1 MGSNSGWNEMSLV
14 NAESIRFEL
23 MEQVAELTLQG
34 RSATAISKELS
45 IARKEVL
52 TLQED
57 YRVALSQDG
66 EARDMA
72 KDHLNMMV
80 KHFDELIQRLYKLL
94 DEIDVLEW
102 NAAAA
107 AQKNAAIKGIA
118 ELTAKRVDALQK
130 AGLFESAEIGDEI
143 ARWEEE
149 KEIMLSILQDICPA
163 CQSKVGHR
171 ITNMRGDVPY
181 IDAEVIS

>member
-1 MGSNSGWNEMSLV
+1 MTLV
-14 NAESIRFEL
+14 SADESRFEL
-23 MEQVAELTLQG
+23 MEQVAELTLHG
-34 RSATAISKELS
+34 HSATAISKQLN
-45 IARKEVL
+45 IPRKEVR

-57 YRVALSQDG
+57 YRIALSQDG
-66 EARDMA
+66 EARDLA
-72 KDHLNMMV
+72 RDHLNLMV
-80 KHFDELIQRLYKLL
+80 KHFDELINRLYKLIDDIDTL
-94 DEIDVLEW
+94 DW

-149 KEIMLSILQDICPA
+149 KEILLSILQDICPS
-163 CQSKVGHR
+163 CQSVVGAR
-171 ITNMRGDVPY
+171 ITKLRGGEVPAIDV
-181 IDAEVIS
+181 EVIS